1 MASEATMIRVL
12 DLLTRAPRSQIE
24 SLSAGGAGQAKSL
37 RRIVAT
43 KNVVAVGISEKISQ
57 KKPTGKLAVTFYV
70 EKKIPPKK
78 LRADVM
84 IPPTVPES
92 LSGPA
97 AVPTDVITIGRL
109 RLEVNAI
116 PNPEQPGDRKRT
128 RLNSSHCYI
137 SYAV

>member
-1 MASEATMIRVL
+1 MASEATMSRVL
-12 DLLTRAPRSQIE
+12 DLLTRAPRAQIE

-43 KNVVAVGISEKISQ
+43 KNVVAVGISEKIS
-57 KKPTGKLAVTFYV
+57 KKRPTGKLAVTFYV

-92 LSGPA
+92 LSGHA
-97 AVPTDVITIGRL
+97 AVPTAVSASGR
-109 RLEVNAI
+109 RRIEANAS
-116 PNPEQPGDRKRT
+116 RST
-128 RLNSSHCYI
+128 
-137 SYAV
+137 